1 MHTSPAA
8 LPQTV
13 GLRARKRQQTLLA
26 LSDTAL
32 QLFARRGFDAVTI
45 DDITD
50 AVGVSRRT
58 FFRYFPSKEAV
69 FFARQE
75 ARLAAFEAHLASAN
89 ADAAL
94 GANARVAC
102 VLPLD
107 VVIAAVLEM
116 AARYQAERDAVLA
129 SHAVLVAARG
139 LAAADQQLD
148 GRWEAAIVAALRPQ
162 LGELPAMVHAAAIIG
177 TVRAGLRRWFAAD
190 ASFDLVDFGQQAFA
204 CLAAGLPLGAPA
216 ALDPTS
222 VAGAKLDAGATLHVE
237 HAPRSL

>member
-1 MHTSPAA
+1 MAMSPATSPQPAA
-8 LPQTV
+8 SPTTG

-26 LSDTAL
+26 LSDAAL
-32 QLFARRGFDAVTI
+32 QLFAAHGFDAVTI

-75 ARLAAFEAHLASAN
+75 ARLAAFEARLASAHS
-89 ADAAL
+89 D
-94 GANARVAC
+94 ANAGGMRAA
-102 VLPLD
+102 PLD

-116 AARYQAERDAVLA
+116 AARYQAERHAVRA
-129 SHAVLVAARG
+129 SHAVLVTARG

-148 GRWEAAIVAALRPQ
+148 GRWEAAIATALQPQ
-162 LGELPAMVHAAAIIG
+162 LGELPATVHAAAIIG

-190 ASFDLVDFGQQAFA
+190 ASFDLVDFGKQAFA
-204 CLAAGLPLGAPA
+204 CLAAGLPLSPTVVADA
-216 ALDPTS
+216 A
-222 VAGAKLDAGATLHVE
+222 LHVE
-237 HAPRSL
+237 RDPQSP